1 MMRSLYSGVS
11 GLQNHQT
18 RMDVIGNNLANVNT
32 TGFKK
37 GRVNFQDMLSQ
48 SQKGAARPNDEVGGV
63 NPQQI
68 GLGMTIATIDTIHS
82 QGSMQTTGVKTDVA
96 VLGNGFFVVK
106 DGSTQLYTRAG
117 AFGLDAAGTLVN
129 PANGMRVQGWQ
140 SKVIAGESMVNPSE
154 PVGDLK
160 IPVGSKDPAK
170 ATSEVYAACNLD
182 KNTPII
188 PPGADAKTIEEGTWR
203 VSYDIYDGAGNK
215 HILKV
220 DYTRDQNLPNTWK
233 GTINIV
239 GNDGKTVVPQ
249 LALGTTPNAA
259 NDNSFTVKFDNFGR
273 LESLQNAAG
282 ATVNTQNL
290 MVGVSFRVP
299 GTAIPANADPANPA
313 FQGAAGQPILQTF
326 NFNIGQVGSTT
337 ASSTQFAESSSNKV
351 FKQDGYGMGYL
362 QDFRI
367 DQSGQ
372 ITGVY
377 SNGTNRL
384 LGQLALGSFT
394 NPGGLEKAG
403 DNTYAVSIN
412 SGAADIGPS
421 GVAGKGK
428 FLAGALEMSNVD
440 LSETFTDMIVTQ
452 RGFQANSKTIQTSD
466 EMLQTLIGL
475 KR

>member
-18 RMDVIGNNLANVNT
+18 RMDVVGNNLANVNT

-48 SQKGAARPNDEVGGV
+48 SQKGAARPNDAVGGV
-63 NPQQI
+63 NPQQV
-68 GLGMTIATIDTIHS
+68 GLGMTIASIDTIHT

-96 VLGNGFFVVK
+96 ILGNGFFIVK
-106 DGSTQLYTRAG
+106 DGSTNLYTRAG
-117 AFGLDAAGTLVN
+117 AFGIDTNGTLVN

-140 SKVIAGESMVNPSE
+140 AKEVAGESIVNPSN
-154 PVGDLK
+154 PIGDLQ
-160 IPVGSKDPAK
+160 IPVGAKDPAK
-170 ATSEVYAACNLD
+170 ATSEVWAACNLD

-188 PPGADAKTIEEGTWR
+188 PPGADAKTIEQGTWR

-220 DYTRDQNLPNTWK
+220 DYTRVDGQPNTWR
-233 GTINIV
+233 GTVNIV
-239 GNDGKTVVPQ
+239 GSDGTNVVPQ
-249 LALGTTPNAA
+249 LNLGTTPNAA
-259 NDNSFTVKFDNFGR
+259 ADNTFTVRFDNFGR

-282 ATVNTQNL
+282 GTVNTNNL
-290 MVGVSFRVP
+290 SVGMTFRVP
-299 GTAIPANADPANPA
+299 GTAIPQNADPANPA

-326 NFNIGQVGSTT
+326 NFNLGQVGSTT
-337 ASSTQFAESSSNKV
+337 NSSTQFAESSSNKI
-351 FKQDGYGMGYL
+351 KEQNGYGMGYL

-372 ITGVY
+372 ITGVF

-421 GVAGKGK
+421 GIAGKGK

-452 RGFQANSKTIQTSD
+452 RGFQSNSKTIQTSD